1 MADTN
6 QEKETPLHR
15 SSRVHGT
22 LVLVLLLLAAFLFA
36 ETVKS
41 FKEWAYVG
49 GGIPSANVITVTG
62 TGEVFVKP
70 DVGEFTFMVQE
81 EGATVGAVQEAA
93 TKKADA
99 ALVALK
105 DKGVEVDKD
114 VKTVAYNLSPKYE
127 WEQPKCVG
135 TWPCP
140 PGKQVQKGFE
150 LNQSMTVTVRDLAKA
165 GELIEAVTGA
175 QVQNVGG
182 LSFTVDDDEKMKAEA
197 RKAAIEQ
204 AKEKANEIANDLGV
218 RLVRIVGYSEDGN
231 YPMFFDR
238 MEAAP
243 MGLGGDE
250 MSTKAMA
257 PQVPTGENKIFSN
270 VSISFEVR

>member
-1 MADTN
+1 MADTT
-6 QEKETPLHR
+6 QEHEVPLHR
-15 SSRVHGT
+15 SGRVHGT

-62 TGEVFVKP
+62 TGEVFAKP
-70 DVGEFTFMVQE
+70 DVGEFTFSVVE
-81 EGATVGAVQEAA
+81 EGATVALVQEAA

-99 ALVALK
+99 ALAALK
-105 DKGVEVDKD
+105 EKGVDTDKD
-114 VKTVAYNLSPKYE
+114 VKTVGYNLAPKYE

-135 TWPCP
+135 VWPCP

-150 LNQSMTVTVRDLAKA
+150 LNQSMTVKVRDLAKA

-182 LSFTVDDDEKMKAEA
+182 LTFAVDDEEKVKAEA
-197 RKAAIEQ
+197 RKIAIEQ
-204 AKEKANEIANDLGV
+204 AKSKANELAGDLGV
-218 RLVRIVGYSEDGN
+218 RLVRIVGYNEEGD
-231 YPMFFDR
+231 YPIFFDR

-243 MGLGGDE
+243 MGLGGGDA
-250 MSTKAMA
+250 MKASA
-257 PQVPTGENKIFSN
+257 PPVPTGENKIVSN